1 MEELKKV
8 KRVVGRLNERA
19 PHQVLLVLDA
29 GIGQNALSQVR
40 EFDAAVGVTGLVV
53 TKLDGTAKAGVL
65 FAIARQIAKPVHFI
79 GIGEAVDDLKP
90 FSADDFVHALLARET
105 DE

>member
-8 KRVVGRLNERA
+8 RRVVTRLDDHA
-19 PHQVLLVLDA
+19 PHEVILVLDA

-65 FAIARQIAKPVHFI
+65 FAIARELAKPVYYI
-79 GIGEAVDDLKP
+79 GIGEGMDDLKP
-90 FSADDFVHALLARET
+90 FSADDFVDALLAR
-105 DE
+105 D